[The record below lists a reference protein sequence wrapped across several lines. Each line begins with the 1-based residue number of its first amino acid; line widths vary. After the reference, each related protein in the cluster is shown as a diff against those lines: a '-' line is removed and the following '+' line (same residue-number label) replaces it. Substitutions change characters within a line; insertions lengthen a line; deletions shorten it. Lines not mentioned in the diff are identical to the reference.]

1 MARKAKTPALTREA
15 VLEALAANP
24 SGTKRDLARTLH
36 VSGNERI
43 MLKRILKE
51 LESEGAIAR
60 GRKRSY
66 ERPGALPEVT
76 VLEITGQDP
85 DGELLARPQRWEHDE
100 APPQII
106 IVPGREDE
114 TRGPAL
120 GIGERVL
127 VRLTQTREGY
137 EAGIIKRL
145 GASVHKVL
153 GVFHQSDRGGR
164 VAPIDRKSKYEFVV
178 EQRDRAGAQPNELVL
193 CEPLSGRATG
203 LPRAR
208 VIERLGSMN
217 EPKAVSLI
225 AIHAHGIPMDFPR
238 EVIEEAERAKP
249 VDARGRTD
257 LRKIPLVTID
267 PEDARDHDDAVWA
280 GPDDDPKNKGGQ
292 VVIVAI
298 ADVAHYVTPGS
309 ALDREAFKRGN
320 SAYFPDRVV
329 PMLPE
334 KLSADL
340 CSLMENVDRP
350 CLAVRMVFDRDG
362 NKERHEFIRGIMR
375 SAASL
380 TYQQAQKIFDTVSP
394 PLEKGGSTRGSASG
408 GDYDQHR
415 GKIPPRIASRSDPP
429 FSKEGSL
436 KSVLA
441 PLWNAYQ
448 VLAKA
453 RDRRDPLSLDLPERR
468 IVIGEDGKVKSI
480 AFRERLE
487 SMRLIEEMMIMAN
500 VAAAETLEKARQPLI
515 YRIHEQP
522 SKEKLYAFSDYLR
535 TIGVSFAK
543 GQVVKPST
551 FNRFLA
557 QAKGG
562 PNEEVMNDVVLRTQA
577 QAVYAPENIGHF
589 GLNLQ
594 RYAHFTSPIR
604 RYADLVVHRAL
615 VRALKLGDGALSDSQ
630 SARLGEVSDHISM
643 TERRAMAAERDSND
657 RYVAAYMEDRVGA
670 TFEAR
675 ITGVTRF
682 GLFVRLPE
690 SGAEGLIPA
699 RTLGFEYFRHDER
712 QHALI
717 GDRSGTKYS
726 MGDRLTVRL
735 MEAAPLTG
743 GLRFGLVEAN
753 APPRHATTRPKIET
767 RSRTKRRR

>member
-1 MARKAKTPALTREA
+1 MLTRET
-15 VLEALAANP
+15 VLEALVANP
-24 SGTKRDLARTLH
+24 SGTKRDLAHALH
-36 VSGNERI
+36 VSGNARI
-43 MLKRILKE
+43 ALKRILKE
-51 LESEGAIAR
+51 LESEGAIAH
-60 GRKRSY
+60 GHKRSY
-66 ERPGALPEVT
+66 ERPGTLPDVT

-85 DGELLARPQRWEHDE
+85 DGELLARPQRWESDE
-100 APPQII
+100 PPPQII
-106 IVPGREDE
+106 VIPGREDE
-114 TRGPAL
+114 SHGPAL
-120 GIGERVL
+120 GAGERVL
-127 VRLTQTREGY
+127 ARLSPTREGY
-137 EAGIIKRL
+137 EARIIKRL

-153 GVFHQSDRGGR
+153 GVFHQSERGGR
-164 VAPIDRKSKYEFVV
+164 VAPIDRKSKYEFVI
-178 EQRDRAGAQPNELVL
+178 EQRDRAGAQANELVL
-193 CEPLSGRATG
+193 CEPLSGRASG

-225 AIHAHGIPMDFPR
+225 AIHAHGIPTEFPR
-238 EVIEEAERAKP
+238 EALDEAERAQP

-257 LRKIPLVTID
+257 LRKIPLITID

-280 GPDDDPKNKGGQ
+280 GPDDDPKNKGGHI
-292 VVIVAI
+292 VIVAI

-309 ALDREAFKRGN
+309 ALDREAYKRGN
-320 SAYFPDRVV
+320 SCYFPDRVV

-340 CSLMENVDRP
+340 CSLMEVNRP
-350 CLAVRMVFDRDG
+350 CLAARMVFDRDG
-362 NKERHEFIRGIMR
+362 NKKRHEFVRGIMR
-375 SAASL
+375 SAATL
-380 TYQQAQKIFDTVSP
+380 TYQQAQRAFD
-394 PLEKGGSTRGSASG
+394 
-408 GDYDQHR
+408 
-415 GKIPPRIASRSDPP
+415 GKD
-429 FSKEGSL
+429 
-436 KSVLA
+436 KSELAKNVLA

-448 VLAKA
+448 ALAKA

-468 IVIGEDGKVKSI
+468 IVIGDDGKVKSI

-500 VAAAETLEKARQPLI
+500 VAAAETLEKARTPLI

-535 TIGVSFAK
+535 TIGMSFAK
-543 GQVVKPST
+543 GQVVKPAA
-551 FNRFLA
+551 FNRILA
-557 QAKGG
+557 QAKNG
-562 PNEEVMNDVVLRTQA
+562 PNEAPMNDVVLRTQA
-577 QAVYAPENIGHF
+577 QAVYAPENVGHF

-615 VRALKLGDGALSDSQ
+615 IRALKPGDGGLSDTQ
-630 SARLGEVSDHISM
+630 AAKLEEVSDHISM

-657 RYVAAYMEDRVGA
+657 RYVAAFMEDRVGA

-675 ITGVTRF
+675 VTGVTRF

-726 MGDRLTVRL
+726 MGDKLTVRL

-743 GLRFGLVEAN
+743 GLRFELADAN
-753 APPRHATTRPKIET
+753 APPRRAPSRPKVTVAKREH
-767 RSRTKRRR
+767 RRRT